1 LRCDQKTAGIGA
13 CMWAGFAEASLV
25 RTAAAITE
33 MTAG

>member
-1 LRCDQKTAGIGA
+1 LRCYQKAAGIGA
-13 CMWAGFAEASLV
+13 CMWAGFAEALLV